1 MCLSVLIGEIGQT
14 MRRREFISLIGS
26 AAVARPFAAQA
37 QQPAQELPRIGAI
50 YALQSENSEAFVQ
63 GLLEAGY
70 VDGRNMVLEARSY
83 AGPGTVRDRYDQYA
97 RELVALK
104 CGVIFASN
112 PYAIQAVL
120 KATNTIPTVGI
131 DLESDPVA
139 SGLAKSLARPGGN
152 FTGFFLDIPELG
164 GKQIELLREAVP
176 AVSRLAVLWDA
187 TIGAVQFHATETAA
201 RSAGVVLQSL
211 PIRRQEDVNETFQH
225 AVREQAQAM
234 VILSSP
240 LIFRE
245 RAHIADLGLKTRL
258 PTISLFNSFPR
269 FGGLMAYGPDF
280 PSIFKQAADYVGR
293 ILGGSKPAELP
304 IQRPTKFELVVNTK
318 TAQAIGLTLP
328 EPLLVRAD
336 EVIE

>member
-1 MCLSVLIGEIGQT
+1 MN
-14 MRRREFISLIGS
+14 RREFIALVSGGTIVWPLG
-26 AAVARPFAAQA
+26 AAAQNTA
-37 QQPAQELPRIGAI
+37 QQLRRISAI
-50 YALQSENSEAFVQ
+50 LATQSENSEAFVQ
-63 GLLEAGY
+63 GLREAGL
-70 VDGRNMVLEARSY
+70 VDRQNIVLETRFY
-83 AGPGTVRDRYDQYA
+83 GGAGSPLDQYDRYA

-104 CGVIFASN
+104 SSVIFASN

-120 KATNTIPTVGI
+120 KATSTIPTVGI

-164 GKQIELLREAVP
+164 GKQIELLREAVR

-187 TIGAVQFHATETAA
+187 TIGAVQFRATEMAA

-211 PIRRQEDVNETFQH
+211 PIRRPEDVNAAFEH

-240 LIFRE
+240 LIFSE
-245 RAHIADLGLKTRL
+245 RAHIADLALKSRL
-258 PTISLFNSFPR
+258 PTISLFNSFPS

-280 PSIFKQAADYVGR
+280 PSIFRQAAGYVSR
-293 ILGGSKPAELP
+293 ILEGAKPGELP
-304 IQRPTKFELVVNTK
+304 IQRPTKFELVINTK
-318 TAQAIGLTLP
+318 TAQALGVTMP
-328 EPLLVRAD
+328 EALLVRAD
-336 EVIE
+336 QVIE